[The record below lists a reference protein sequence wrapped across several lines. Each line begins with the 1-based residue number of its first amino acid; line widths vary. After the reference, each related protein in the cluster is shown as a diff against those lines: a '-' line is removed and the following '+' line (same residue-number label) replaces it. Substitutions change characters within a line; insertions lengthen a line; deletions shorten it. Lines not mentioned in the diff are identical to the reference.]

1 MNLMARLSLG
11 FVVTLGLLRITS
23 VGAQETSRVIP
34 FNGVA
39 TTLPP
44 NTVQDVTVQLWGGA
58 SGGNSLLF
66 SEAQPGLAVDING
79 NINFVF
85 GSLTPGPPGGLDPN
99 NFPSGSSRFVDV
111 VNGKGNSVLA
121 TGRLPLT
128 AAPFALSPGP
138 AGPALPFVTVSA
150 DGTGDFA
157 DLQSAINSLG
167 SNGGSIVV
175 KAGTYNVGSAG
186 IRFASGH
193 ITVEGAG
200 PATRFNFSTSG
211 GTCFAMADTT
221 QRSDIRL
228 RNFRISQQMPGTGVA
243 IDFSHFAQSLFQDIT
258 VDGFNGGFLGNATG
272 TLYNRFYNCTATV
285 SGPNSYGFK
294 VDNRANENS
303 FYSCRTIRSPGSP
316 PEMTGFV
323 VNAHATKLF
332 DADAENG
339 QAVGIDIQSSGNDCL
354 VAGPYLE
361 ANAINIQ
368 FAAGVQ
374 SPTIIRGVCI
384 DATTSN
390 INNLGASG
398 LNIYN
403 LRLQYQPFTHRE
415 SQSGMPNQRWIK
427 PYFYTRNASSQ
438 PATAARV
445 YLLEAE
451 LTEDAFIDGVSYI
464 IGSAIGGNVTVG
476 LYGPISNEETCDG
489 APLVV
494 QSASTPQAGIVNQ
507 DQLVSLDDG
516 RLHLVHAG
524 RYYVAIEFDGTASTY
539 NRNPNLVDVTGWSQY
554 FDRSG
559 GYGALPT
566 RCPPVAN
573 SGSAFPLV
581 KIRLKTL
588 TAL

>member
-1 MNLMARLSLG
+1 MNPIARL
-11 FVVTLGLLRITS
+11 TLGLVVILVSLTMTS

-34 FNGVA
+34 FNAVA

-44 NTVQDVTVQLWGGA
+44 NTLQDVTVQLWDAAGGG
-58 SGGNSLLF
+58 SPLF

-121 TGRLPLT
+121 TGRLPLNAT
-128 AAPFALSPGP
+128 PFALSPGP
-138 AGPALPFVTVSA
+138 AGPSLPFVTVSA
-150 DGTGDFA
+150 DGTGDFT

-167 SNGGSIVV
+167 SNGGRIVV

-186 IRFASGH
+186 IRFSSNN

-200 PATRFNFSTSG
+200 PTTRFNFNASSLS
-211 GTCFAMADTT
+211 TCFAMADTT
-221 QRSDIRL
+221 QRSNIRL
-228 RNFRISQQMPGTGVA
+228 RNFRISQQGTPGTGVGV
-243 IDFSHFAQSLFQDIT
+243 DFSYFAQSLFQEIT
-258 VDGFNGGFLGNATG
+258 VDGVNGGFLGNATG

-285 SGPNSYGFK
+285 SGPDSYGFK

-303 FYSCRTIRSPGSP
+303 FYSCRTIRSPGSL

-361 ANAINIQ
+361 GNAINIQ
-368 FAAGVQ
+368 FASGVQ
-374 SPTIIRGVCI
+374 SPTIIGGVCI

-415 SQSGMPNQRWIK
+415 SQSGMPSQRWIK
-427 PYFYTRNASSQ
+427 PYFYTRNASNQ

-445 YLLEAE
+445 YLLESE
-451 LTEDAFIDGVSYI
+451 LTEDAIIDGVSYI
-464 IGSAIGGNVTVG
+464 IGSSIGGNVTVG

-494 QSASTPQAGIVNQ
+494 QSDSTPQAGIVNQ
-507 DQLVSLDDG
+507 DQLVSLIA
-516 RLHLVHAG
+516 RLVHAG
-524 RYYVAIEFDGTASTY
+524 RYYVAIEFDGIASTY

-566 RCPPVAN
+566 RCPQVTN

-581 KIRLKTL
+581 KTRLKTL
-588 TAL
+588 TTL

>member
-1 MNLMARLSLG
+1 M
-11 FVVTLGLLRITS
+11 TS

-34 FNGVA
+34 FNSVA

-44 NTVQDVTVQLWGGA
+44 NTLQDVTVQLWDAAGGG
-58 SGGNSLLF
+58 SPLF

-128 AAPFALSPGP
+128 ATPFALSPAP
-138 AGPALPFVTVSA
+138 AGPALPFVTVAA
-150 DGTGDFA
+150 DGTGDYA
-157 DLQSAINSLG
+157 DLQSALNSLG
-167 SNGGSIVV
+167 STGGRIVV
-175 KAGTYNVGSAG
+175 KAGAYNVGPAG
-186 IRFASGH
+186 IRFSSNN

-200 PATRFNFSTSG
+200 PTTRFNFIASSL

-221 QRSDIRL
+221 QRSNIRL
-228 RNFRISQQMPGTGVA
+228 RNFRISQQATPGTGVGV
-243 IDFSHFAQSLFQDIT
+243 DFSYFAQSLFEDIT
-258 VDGFNGGFLGNATG
+258 VDGVNGGFLGNATG

-285 SGPNSYGFK
+285 SGPNGYGFK

-361 ANAINIQ
+361 GNAINIQ
-368 FAAGVQ
+368 FASGVQ
-374 SPTIIRGVCI
+374 SPTIIGGVCI

-415 SQSGMPNQRWIK
+415 SQSGMPSQRWIK

-445 YLLEAE
+445 YLLESE
-451 LTEDAFIDGVSYI
+451 LTEDALIDGVSYI

-494 QSASTPQAGIVNQ
+494 QSESTPQAGIVNQ
-507 DQLVSLDDG
+507 DQLVSLVA
-516 RLHLVHAG
+516 RLVHAG
-524 RYYVAIEFDGTASTY
+524 RYYVAIEFDGAASTY
-539 NRNPNLVDVTGWSQY
+539 NRNPNLVDVTGWSQH

-588 TAL
+588 TTL